1 VISALTRRADL
12 GISIEE
18 SQCEKEA
25 TDMPEP
31 IREQLIDPV
40 CGMRMEPEEAPAVT
54 SYEGRSYYFCSD
66 THKEEFERNPAY
78 YAERVKVEETGE
90 R

>member
-1 VISALTRRADL
+1 M
-12 GISIEE
+12 E
-18 SQCEKEA
+18 
-25 TDMPEP
+25 EP

-40 CGMRMEPEEAPAVT
+40 CGEHMNPEEAPAVT

-66 THKEEFERNPAY
+66 THKEVFESNPSY
-78 YAERVKVEETGE
+78 YAEKARIEETGQ

>member
-1 VISALTRRADL
+1 
-12 GISIEE
+12 
-18 SQCEKEA
+18 
-25 TDMPEP
+25 MNNPEP

-40 CGMRMEPEEAPAVT
+40 CGMRMEPEESPAVT

-78 YAERVKVEETGE
+78 YAERVKIEETGQK
-90 R
+90 